1 MARLQILRQAVA
13 GQKAREGNVSCD
25 VQVGELG
32 FALRV
37 TEAEVGGVGLPFT
50 GASTRRMALG
60 A

>member
-1 MARLQILRQAVA
+1 MA